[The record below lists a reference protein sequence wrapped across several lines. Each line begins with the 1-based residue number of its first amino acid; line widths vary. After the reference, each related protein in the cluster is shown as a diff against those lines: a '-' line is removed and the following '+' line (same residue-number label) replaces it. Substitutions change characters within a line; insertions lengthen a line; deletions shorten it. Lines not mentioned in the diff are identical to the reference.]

1 MRLITHGMAREATA
15 LGDLLADLRGD
26 LMPRIHRSGAL
37 AQWQVDVEGVGQGQQ
52 TAVRAEAALGVARIL
67 SEALRNALSHGQVP
81 PGGLVQVRVGW
92 SGSDLLV
99 QVAND
104 GPAVDPDTWSPGLGV
119 RSIQRRAVRLGG
131 VAQWTAR
138 EEGGVL
144 MMVRIPLKNLS
155 QGDHE

>member
-1 MRLITHGMAREATA
+1 MRLSRLIHWAAGGQLASLGM
-15 LGDLLADLRGD
+15 
-26 LMPRIHRSGAL
+26 
-37 AQWQVDVEGVGQGQQ
+37 
-52 TAVRAEAALGVARIL
+52 
-67 SEALRNALSHGQVP
+67 VP
-81 PGGLVQVRVGW
+81 PGGLVQVCVGW

-104 GPAVDPDTWSPGLGV
+104 GPAADPDTWSPGLGV

-144 MMVRIPLKNLS
+144 LMVRIPLKNLS

>member
-1 MRLITHGMAREATA
+1 M
-15 LGDLLADLRGD
+15 
-26 LMPRIHRSGAL
+26 
-37 AQWQVDVEGVGQGQQ
+37 
-52 TAVRAEAALGVARIL
+52 
-67 SEALRNALSHGQVP
+67 
-81 PGGLVQVRVGW
+81 
-92 SGSDLLV
+92 